1 MVKKERKYSMKK
13 FLEFAGL
20 CSLGLAIVGF
30 ILMMA
35 TPAIAAFAGD
45 NVSYYGAI
53 DALFGNENAPAI
65 WPGLVAWI
73 FVLVA
78 LLGGIVIF
86 VLPLLKINLLGKL
99 SDLASLIICGL
110 LVVAGVFLFF
120 ESAAFKAVMSDATGG
135 WSSVISG
142 LAKATY
148 AVGAGWIIGG
158 ILLIVAGAAAGLPA
172 ILRLVGK
179 K

>member
-1 MVKKERKYSMKK
+1 MKK

-35 TPAIAAFAGD
+35 TPAVAAFAGD
-45 NVSYYGAI
+45 NVGYYPAI
-53 DALFGNENAPAI
+53 DALFGNKDAPAL

-73 FVLVA
+73 FVIIA
-78 LLGGIVIF
+78 LLGGIVLF
-86 VLPLLKINLLGKL
+86 VLPLLKIDLFGKL

-120 ESAAFKAVMSDATGG
+120 ESAAYQAAMSGLG
-135 WSSVISG
+135 SLISG
-142 LAKATY
+142 LAGATY

-158 ILLIVAGAAAGLPA
+158 ILLILAGAAAGLPA
-172 ILRLVGK
+172 ILRLIGK